1 MEGDSHGEMS
11 NGDVLCS
18 VSGALWLSRLNGP
31 VEGGPLSFGE
41 INIAREGSG
50 GQPGGEGGGLS
61 EGGGLPTTTTH
72 TYVVIKRGIKKNPST
87 SQ

>member
-50 GQPGGEGGGLS
+50 VSPGERGGGCLR
-61 EGGGLPTTTTH
+61 EEACLLPQYIRT
-72 TYVVIKRGIKKNPST
+72 
-87 SQ
+87 